1 MSKLGISTGTVPN
14 DGTGDSLLS
23 GAVKINSNF
32 DEIYSYFG
40 DGNDLSFSESTW
52 QTTLSGINTLSNVG
66 VGTTNP
72 RFALEVGY
80 VGASGTSLWVNGDAR
95 VTGIL
100 TVGPASVTI
109 DGVNN
114 KITVGSGVT
123 IDGSTGIIS
132 ATSIVLDGTPISG
145 AGVTYITA
153 GSGVS
158 VDQNTGNVTITATG
172 GVGSGV
178 TYITAGEGVSVD
190 QNTGNVTITATGIA
204 QTANINADIITVTG
218 VSTFSSDVLIG
229 RNVDVT
235 GVSTFSSNVSIGGSA
250 IVTGV
255 STFSSDV
262 SIGGTVS
269 VDGAVKLAGINTTII
284 GTAGTTGEI
293 KQIGGAPFYY
303 DGTAWREFY
312 LIDAVQVT
320 NTPDTDWDN
329 TILRM
334 TFNDA
339 GDFDDLR
346 FGASPTTRGTPTNVT
361 SPVKVGTRALRLRD
375 NLDSLQYS
383 YRSEYD
389 FTGEWTIEFWV
400 NFDSITTDPLS
411 SGTDAIISV
420 VDRSGLY
427 NTNALCLGTRAYASN
442 PSAKFYFYWYNDNLN
457 PQKEYNVSDL
467 LDKSD
472 FINQW
477 HHIALVRQP
486 LTGTLHFYIDGVES
500 SVTSPSTFVDNNIV
514 QDSNNDLYLG
524 IFDGSADNR
533 YFDGFLDDLRISTT
547 ARYVSV
553 GIATTATFTP
563 PTTELPITGDTTVV
577 VTPPTNKVGEIGL
590 GTSPSWTGTTG
601 VTASQQ
607 SSGNYRLTFTS
618 SFSNAND
625 YFVMA
630 NGMDQGFASY
640 VGIARSTTHIDFSI
654 NKESD
659 DTAVDTGS
667 LAVQVLLH

>member
-1 MSKLGISTGTVPN
+1 MSKLGISTGTAPN

-40 DGNDLSFSESTW
+40 DGNDLSFTESTW

-109 DGVNN
+109 DGVSN

-132 ATSIVLDGTPISG
+132 ATSIILGDSTISG
-145 AGVTYITA
+145 AGVTYITAGSGVSIDQNTGNVTISATGGVGSGVTYITA

-158 VDQNTGNVTITATG
+158 VDQNTGNVTI
-172 GVGSGV
+172 S
-178 TYITAGEGVSVD
+178 
-190 QNTGNVTITATGIA
+190 ATGIA
-204 QTANINADIITVTG
+204 QTANINADLLSVSG
-218 VSTFSSDVLIG
+218 VSTFGSDVSIG
-229 RNVDVT
+229 GTVSVD
-235 GVSTFSSNVSIGGSA
+235 GVSTFG
-250 IVTGV
+250 
-255 STFSSDV
+255 SDV

-320 NTPDTDWDN
+320 NTADTDWDN

-334 TFNDA
+334 TFDDS
-339 GDFDDLR
+339 GVFDDYR
-346 FGASPTTRGTPTNVT
+346 FGVTPTLIGSPTNTTA
-361 SPVKVGTRALRLRD
+361 PVKIGTRALRLTD
-375 NLDSLQYS
+375 TSPQDALQYP

-389 FTGEWTIEFWV
+389 FTGEWTMEFWI
-400 NFDSITTDPLS
+400 NFNSITTDIQLT
-411 SGTDAIISV
+411 GTNSIISV
-420 VDRSGLY
+420 VDADGANSTNSFALGARA
-427 NTNALCLGTRAYASN
+427 NTSN
-442 PSAKFYFYWYNDNLN
+442 TATNFEFYWYNYERSS
-457 PQKEYNVSDL
+457 PQEESLTNVL
-467 LDKSD
+467 TKSD
-472 FINQW
+472 YINQW

-486 LTGTLHFYIDGVES
+486 LDGSLHFYIDGVES
-500 SVTSPSTFVDNNIV
+500 GITTTSSFTDNSIN
-514 QDSNNDLYLG
+514 QDSNNDLFIG
-524 IFDGSADNR
+524 RFDGNLDNR
-533 YFDGFLDDLRISTT
+533 YLDASIDDLRISTV
-547 ARYVSV
+547 ARYTSI
-553 GIATTATFTP
+553 GSSTSTTFSP
-563 PTTELPITGDTTVV
+563 PTTQLPITGSTTTVV
-577 VTPPTNKVGEIGL
+577 IPPTDKTGEIGL
-590 GTSPSWTGTTG
+590 GSSASWRGTTG
-601 VTASQQ
+601 VTPTQQ
-607 SSGNYRLTFTS
+607 SSGSYRLTFTS
-618 SFSNAND
+618 SFTNADD
-625 YFVMA
+625 YYVIA
-630 NGMDQGFASY
+630 NGIDQSFPTY
-640 VGIARSTTHIDFSI
+640 VGITRSTTHVDFTI
-654 NKESD
+654 NRQDND
-659 DTAVDTGS
+659 DPVDTGYI
-667 LAVQVLLH
+667 AVQVLLH